1 MSEEDKDETPSPE
14 MIVYGLFS
22 YMLILCLIA
31 WPAQILWNT
40 TLLSLFPAVESIGY
54 LDMLRLLILIR
65 LILPGTGVKV

>member
-1 MSEEDKDETPSPE
+1 MSDTENKTPSPE

-22 YMLILCLIA
+22 YMMLLCLIA

-40 TLLSLFPAVESIGY
+40 TLPSLFPDAESIGY